1 VVKLGKFESI
11 NTEISMSP
19 SFVVLDLALVVALD
33 NHSPTVMNVDFLRL
47 SGIVPQD
54 WELARPPVMSQ
65 QGSQLLFSNGIS
77 MVGQADRVVFL
88 APLLTDTEGTQAEQL
103 AGLAQRYVQAL
114 PQGEYQAVGINFR
127 GYASSPDPAWVNQYF
142 ERTLLQPGSW
152 QEVGTEPVRPSLTLN
167 YSLADHLGQLNLTI
181 TPAQIQQAEQAPLET
196 IFFAANY
203 NSALNGP
210 PIDRFMQVQQR
221 LATWQRPQQHFVE
234 MVQTKF
240 LAETGYDSLLRNSLV
255 AVA

>member
-1 VVKLGKFESI
+1 
-11 NTEISMSP
+11 MSP

-77 MVGQADRVVFL
+77 MVGQTDRVVFL
-88 APLLTDTEGTQAEQL
+88 APLLADAEGAQAEQL

-114 PQGEYQAVGINFR
+114 PQGEYQAMGVNLR
-127 GYASSPDPAWVNQYF
+127 GYAHSVDPDWARQYF
-142 ERTLLQPGSW
+142 DHTLLQPGAW
-152 QEVGTEPVRPSLTLN
+152 QGMGTEPVRPSLMLS
-167 YSLADHLGQLNLTI
+167 YALGSALGQLNLTI
-181 TPAQIQQAEQAPLET
+181 TPAQIQPADQPVLET

-203 NSALNGP
+203 NQSVSGTSGE
-210 PIDRFMQVQQR
+210 R
-221 LATWQRPQQHFVE
+221 LLQIQELLGNWQNQYQHFVE
-234 MVQTKF
+234 QLPARF
-240 LAETGYDSLLRNSLV
+240 LAETRQGYDPILRDTALV
-255 AVA
+255 GVA